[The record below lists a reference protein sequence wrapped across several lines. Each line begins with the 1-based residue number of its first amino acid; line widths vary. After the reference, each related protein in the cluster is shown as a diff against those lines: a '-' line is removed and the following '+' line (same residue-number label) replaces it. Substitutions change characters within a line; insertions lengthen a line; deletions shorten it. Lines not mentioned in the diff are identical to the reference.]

1 MAFISFTKSADLEAP
16 DDLRI
21 NSTAVLYIEASRPE
35 LMGRTMIHMLGQGA
49 LVNAVMESSG
59 TVITALSGEKFN
71 LVECTRHYLA
81 TPPHDG
87 PSTVYISAQNV
98 SYVRPNLPISPFF
111 WVVTFIDGSD
121 LRIMAPLPHGL

>member
-1 MAFISFTKSADLEAP
+1 MTFISFTKSADPKAP
-16 DDLRI
+16 DDLRV
-21 NSTAVLYIEASRPE
+21 NSTAVLYVEASRPE
-35 LMGRTMIHMLGQGA
+35 LIGRTMIHLLGQSVT
-49 LVNAVMESSG
+49 VNAVMESVS
-59 TVITALSGEKFN
+59 TVVTALSGDKSP

-98 SYVRPNLPISPFF
+98 SYVRPNFPISPIF
-111 WVVTFIDGSD
+111 WVVTFVDGSD

>member
-1 MAFISFTKSADLEAP
+1 MPFISFTKSADLKAP

-21 NSTAVLYIEASRPE
+21 NSTAVLYVEASRPE

-49 LVNAVMESSG
+49 LVSAVMEPIG

-81 TPPHDG
+81 RALFMYLPRM
-87 PSTVYISAQNV
+87 SATFD
-98 SYVRPNLPISPFF
+98 LTCPFRQF
-111 WVVTFIDGSD
+111 F
-121 LRIMAPLPHGL
+121 GL